1 MAMKLILTT
10 ALSALMLSAPALA
23 ETTTPPATSASK
35 DGKTDFT
42 KPFVNDRLGQ
52 PLPSKQPPDRPHVEL
67 NAGPGPINR

>member
-1 MAMKLILTT
+1 MKLVLTT
-10 ALSALMLSAPALA
+10 ALSTLMLSAPAFA
-23 ETTTPPATSASK
+23 ETAPPSVPANK

-52 PLPSKQPPDRPHVEL
+52 QAPPKQPPDRPHVEL